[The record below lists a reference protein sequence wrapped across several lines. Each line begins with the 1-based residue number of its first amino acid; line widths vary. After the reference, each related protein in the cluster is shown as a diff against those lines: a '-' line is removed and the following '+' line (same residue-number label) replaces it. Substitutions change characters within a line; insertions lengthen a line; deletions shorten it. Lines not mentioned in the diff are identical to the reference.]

1 MLNILKKKSCCNVE
15 GDTQNGLEKIILVGN
30 PNVGKSVIFNYFSD
44 SYAVVSNYPG
54 TTVAVSKGKG
64 QIKGKEYEIIDTP
77 GMYSLQPITEEER
90 VSQKYVFNSKP
101 FVYLHVVDA
110 KNLQRM
116 LPLTIQLIEADV
128 PLILVL
134 NMMDEA
140 SARGISINESELEK
154 KLGIPVIC
162 TTSIKGEGMDRLEEA
177 ISSYS
182 FQSAGSKIV
191 EHSRGITYAIDGI
204 SSLLRSEY
212 SISKKTVAQLLLL
225 NDAIALEEVKQ
236 KHEDI
241 EAINKIVEGTEKE
254 YSDPLNYVMTIERQE
269 YVNDIVDSAMI
280 MNNMVGIN
288 SENSRNKSSPSFSE
302 RIDKLLIQPI
312 TGIPILLLVLYFGL
326 YKFVGGF
333 AAGTVVDYL
342 ESTLFGELINPWVIG
357 AFNSFVPYPVVQDLF
372 VGEYGV
378 FTQAVTYAIA
388 LIMPLVGAFFIVF
401 SIVEDTGYLPRL
413 AMLIDRVFK
422 KMGMSGRAV
431 IPMVLG
437 FGCATMATMV
447 TRTLETKREKVI
459 ASMLLAL
466 AIPCSAQLGVILG
479 VLSFSGKALAIWAIV
494 IGFELLLIGY
504 LSSFVMP
511 GEKPSFF
518 IEMPPLRLPKLS
530 NVLVKT
536 YSRMQWY
543 FFEVLPLFVIASVL
557 IWVGRLTGLFDIA
570 VNLMGYPSQWIGLP
584 AEAGLMFFYGFFR
597 RDFGAAGLFDMY
609 NAGMLTGVNIV
620 VAAITLTLF
629 MPCIAQFLVTVK
641 ERGVKT
647 AVAMAA
653 FIFPGAFAV
662 GFIVNYLLTTFGVV
676 L

>member
-1 MLNILKKKSCCNVE
+1 MFNIINKKSCCNFE
-15 GDTQNGLEKIILVGN
+15 DDEQGSLERVILVGN
-30 PNVGKSVIFNYFSD
+30 PNVGKSVIFNHFSD

-64 QIKGKEYEIIDTP
+64 TIGGKDYEIVDTP
-77 GMYSLQPITEEER
+77 GMYSLQPITDEER
-90 VSQKYVFNSKP
+90 VSQNYLFNKKP

-116 LPLTIQLIEADV
+116 LPLTLQLIEAEV

-140 SARGISINESELEK
+140 SERGISINASKLENT
-154 KLGIPVIC
+154 LGIPVIC
-162 TTSIKGEGMDRLEEA
+162 TTSIKGEGLDKLEDA
-177 ISSYS
+177 ISSYAYQTVAS
-182 FQSAGSKIV
+182 RV
-191 EHSRGITYAIDGI
+191 EYSRGMTYAIDTI
-204 SSLLRSEY
+204 SSLIKSDYE
-212 SISKKTVAQLLLL
+212 ISNKALAQLLLL
-225 NDAIALEEVKQ
+225 NDGIALEKVMQ
-236 KHEDI
+236 NNEDLESI
-241 EAINKIVEGTEKE
+241 GKIVEGTEKE
-254 YSDPLNYVMTIERQE
+254 YDDPLSYVMTIERQNI
-269 YVNDIVDSAMI
+269 VNEIVDSV
-280 MNNMVGIN
+280 MVTDSTVGSDGVGAQNGYI
-288 SENSRNKSSPSFSE
+288 SSIRE
-302 RIDKLLIQPI
+302 RVDKLLIRPI
-312 TGIPILLLVLYFGL
+312 TGVPILLLVLYFGL

-342 ESTLFGELINPWVIG
+342 ESTLFGEMINPWVIES
-357 AFNSFVPYPVVQDLF
+357 FNTFVPYPIIQDLF
-372 VGEYGV
+372 VGEYGIL
-378 FTQAVTYAIA
+378 TQAVTYAIA

-401 SIVEDTGYLPRL
+401 SIIEDTGYLPRL

-479 VLSFSGKALAIWAIV
+479 VLSFSGTALAIWAIA
-494 IGFELLLIGY
+494 IGFELVLIGY
-504 LSSFVMP
+504 LSSKVLP
-511 GEKPSFF
+511 GESPSFF
-518 IEMPPLRLPKLS
+518 IEMPPLRLPKVS

-543 FFEVLPLFVIASVL
+543 FLEVLPLFVIASVL
-557 IWVGRLTGLFDIA
+557 IWVGRLTGLFQIA
-570 VNLMGYPSQWIGLP
+570 VHLLGYPSQWIGLP

-609 NAGMLTGVNIV
+609 NAGMLTGVNLV

-641 ERGVKT
+641 ERGVKI
-647 AVAMAA
+647 AIAMAA
-653 FIFPGAFAV
+653 FIFPSAFAV
-662 GFIVNYLLTTFGVV
+662 GFIVNHILTTFGVV